1 MRPFYESQF
10 HFQEGWSSLQT
21 RSCSLS
27 NTHRGLTLQ
36 TGTLANLR
44 ARTTLKMCSKNL
56 QVAPNCGSWAKCF
69 LRCRLRTEN
78 ALEAFSIVRRSSVT
92 IKDGGSR
99 IQPSIQI
106 GILRACTS
114 RWLP

>member
-56 QVAPNCGSWAKCF
+56 QVAPNCGSWVNNPFRLGAAKYAEFGEHTARGQLCSAEIA
-69 LRCRLRTEN
+69 R
-78 ALEAFSIVRRSSVT
+78 ASVAGT
-92 IKDGGSR
+92 PDR
-99 IQPSIQI
+99 
-106 GILRACTS
+106 
-114 RWLP
+114 